1 VLRSF
6 AIENGRLVPLAGEGG
21 GLPPNASWID
31 LVAPTDQE
39 EQLVERALG
48 INIPTRAEAG
58 GIQTTDKLVSS
69 EGSLCMSAFVPAAA
83 HALPAT
89 IPVTFVK
96 SRSVLVTVRYGAV
109 DSLDPLIERCE
120 RGEVPIGNADDLLV
134 FLLDMTVD
142 RISDRLERVRA
153 DLDHLRHLIF
163 HHPAVLARRA
173 RRSVPLG
180 KRIRRLESVIENLG
194 RQHELAGRM
203 RESLQSLMRL
213 AAFYHDHGDAEL
225 RPKLKAVEADLRS
238 VADYD
243 AALAADM
250 EFMLD
255 ATVGSID
262 IQQNKVIYILSIV
275 SVVLSPPVV
284 VASIYGM
291 NFEHMPELKW
301 LLGYPW
307 ALGLMLLSAIGPFL
321 VFKLRGWL

>member
-1 VLRSF
+1 MLRSF
-6 AIENGRLVPLAGEGG
+6 AIENGRLVPLAGEVSSI
-21 GLPPNASWID
+21 PANASWID
-31 LVAPTDQE
+31 LVVPTDRE
-39 EQLVERALG
+39 ERLVEGALG

-58 GIQTTDKLVSS
+58 GIQTTDKLVSFG
-69 EGSLCMSAFVPAAA
+69 GSLCMSAFVPAAA

-96 SRSVLVTVRYGAV
+96 SGSVLVTVRYGAA

-120 RGEVPIGNADDLLV
+120 SGEASIGNAGDLLV
-134 FLLDMTVD
+134 FLLEMIVD

-153 DLDHLRHLIF
+153 ELDHLRHLIF
-163 HHPAVLARRA
+163 HRPAALSRRA
-173 RRSVPLG
+173 KRHIPLG
-180 KRIRRLESVIENLG
+180 RRIKRLESVIQDLG
-194 RQHELAGRM
+194 RQHELAGRL
-203 RESLQSLMRL
+203 RESLQSLVRL
-213 AAFYHDHGDAEL
+213 AAFYHEHGDAEL
-225 RPKLKAVEADLRS
+225 RPKLKAIEADLHS
-238 VADYD
+238 VTDYD

-291 NFEHMPELKW
+291 NFEHMPELEW

>member
-1 VLRSF
+1 MLRSF
-6 AIENGRLVPLAGEGG
+6 AIENGRLVPLPGEVGAI
-21 GLPPNASWID
+21 PANASWID

-39 EQLVERALG
+39 ERLVEGALAV
-48 INIPTRAEAG
+48 NIPTRAEAG

-69 EGSLCMSAFVPAAA
+69 GGSLCMSAFVPATA

-96 SRSVLVTVRYGAV
+96 SGSMLVTVRYGTA

-120 RGEVPIGNADDLLV
+120 SGETSIGNTSDLLV
-134 FLLDMTVD
+134 FLLEMVVD

-153 DLDHLRHLIF
+153 ELDRLRHLIF
-163 HHPAVLARRA
+163 HHPAALSRRA
-173 RRSVPLG
+173 KRHIPLG
-180 KRIRRLESVIENLG
+180 RRIKRLESVIQDLG
-194 RQHELAGRM
+194 RQHELAGRL
-203 RESLQSLMRL
+203 RESLQSLVRL
-213 AAFYHDHGDAEL
+213 AAFYREHGDAEL
-225 RPKLKAVEADLRS
+225 RPKLKAIEADLHS
-238 VADYD
+238 VTDYD